1 MGGPLTESRFWACS
15 SLTGSC
21 GEIMPALRSM
31 SRKAAAETVDGARK
45 ASAFSLSFQN
55 VTVRPCVYQRTPKA
69 ERMPLRNVRGSTCSK
84 RPLICPLRAGLH
96 TEP

>member
-15 SLTGSC
+15 RLTGNC

-45 ASAFSLSFQN
+45 ASVFSLSFQN
-55 VTVRPCVYQRTPKA
+55 VTVCPCVYQRTPNA